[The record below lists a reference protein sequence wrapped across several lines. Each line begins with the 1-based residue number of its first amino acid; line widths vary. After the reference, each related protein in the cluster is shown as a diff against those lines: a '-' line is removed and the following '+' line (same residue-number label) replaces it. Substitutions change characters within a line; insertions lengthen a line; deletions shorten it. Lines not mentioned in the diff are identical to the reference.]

1 MKPFT
6 FFYLLYRPT
15 FVRMDISQT
24 EKDPGGQM
32 TSQARTRTRQ
42 CSSSKNC
49 SEADIRKA
57 IPRQQAAKQARPT
70 TPGLCRVNGKFTC
83 YGGWDIHCAYSIGPY
98 GRAYSHRETTP

>member
-1 MKPFT
+1 
-6 FFYLLYRPT
+6 
-15 FVRMDISQT
+15 MDISQT

-57 IPRQQAAKQARPT
+57 IPSQQAAKQARPI
-70 TPGLCRVNGKFTC
+70 TPGLCRE
-83 YGGWDIHCAYSIGPY
+83 I
-98 GRAYSHRETTP
+98 GRASCRERVCQYGVDLGGRRLIKKKKVTTNTQCEIATIRTNKLNKS